1 MEVSKL
7 IQNMREQGI
16 GIWTEGGK
24 IRYLKKD
31 GKLDDDIK
39 NILIYNKKEIISY
52 FEEERERFDKFPL
65 TDIQMAYLLGRK
77 NSFEYGDVASHL
89 YLELDYPALDSVKVQ
104 KIWNQLIDKH
114 DMLRA
119 IVLEDGTQ
127 EVLRDVA
134 EYPIYIST
142 KCEEIRSKWSDK
154 YYNTETWPMF
164 DIGVTEDKEK
174 TTLHLSFDFLIAD
187 WASIWTLLI
196 EFETIYYN
204 KGNGDEKCAISF
216 RNYVLN
222 EMGMKNS
229 SRYRRDKEYWKNRLD
244 IIPEAPVL
252 PMRSNAE
259 KSNKFI
265 RMARKLSAEDWEKI
279 KFFSSQ
285 NSVTPTATVLS
296 IFALCIERW
305 SVNKKFSLNLTT
317 LIRNNKYT
325 GIYNTIGDFT
335 SVDVL
340 EIDLSEKI
348 IFADFVKNVNKQ
360 IFEDLDHSSYS
371 GIEVIRDLRKRRK
384 NPMLLFPIIFTSSI
398 GLIKNDGM
406 VGKVNNNGI
415 SQTPQAFLDCQVMDN
430 EEGLFI
436 NWDIRNGIFEEGVI
450 QDIFCTF
457 LTYLKK
463 ISESVEF
470 WNQQANVELPEKQ
483 MDQRKNVNSTFKEI
497 KMDTLQ
503 NLFLKS
509 ALEMPKKTAVVDE
522 CGEHTYEELLW
533 TAYGIADELQKC
545 SCKAGDYVGIKL
557 NKSFFQ
563 IASVLGTLL
572 IGAAF
577 VPIDNDQPEIRADKI
592 LEIAKI
598 KCLIGEKEET
608 HKYREKYKWIDKD
621 SVILKKSYDEIV
633 NDNFDDV
640 AYVIF
645 TSGSTGEPK
654 GVVIE
659 QQAVVNTIIDIN
671 ERFQV
676 KDKDSILALSQL
688 HFDLSVYDIFGML
701 ATGGTI
707 VIPEKVRYK
716 DPSYWLMLVEKWN
729 ITVWNSVP
737 AFMEMFVDYLE
748 RFYKGEKLSIN
759 KILLSGDWIPVKL
772 PEKIC
777 RFLKDVRIYSLGGAT
792 EASIWSIYHECKMG
806 ESYNSS
812 IPYGV
817 PLSNQGFEVLDA
829 NMKPCPD
836 MVQGELYITGKG
848 LAKEYLGDVSKTQSS
863 FFWLNNKRIYKT
875 GDFGRYLRNGEIEF
889 LGRKDSQIKI
899 SGHRIDTGEIENAIM
914 DCCSGK
920 NCCVTTVDWN
930 NEPKLV
936 AVIVPKEDE
945 KKDEKSVRE
954 ALKRYLPQYMIPFFL
969 QFIDEIPCTS
979 NGKVDRQA
987 IRKLFIDKRD
997 DKIQH
1002 KRWELENLIDKEIY
1016 SILIS
1021 VLKVDALYPD
1031 DNLFELGADSLLM
1044 AQIAGRVKEIIEQ
1057 TKTSVTFD
1065 EILRQILNNPTGE
1078 AITTFVKSKQNIL
1091 TSENVRTDD
1100 FRIIEKTAKD
1110 ALLIGARNQYKLQ
1123 CLKEEFSTENI
1134 EIIQMDVFI
1143 PKQVEMFCSQCD
1155 VVINCTSPA
1164 SIVGTR
1170 IVRECIKQG
1179 NDYIDPFGEG
1189 DVEKYIVDN
1198 KSMIGDKKTRIILS
1212 SGTYPGLSEAL
1223 FKYVAEIHKG
1233 AEVSIKEYFYG
1244 NSYFSHG
1251 ATQDVISSMINN
1263 KSKSMSFFYKD
1274 EIIPCKMR
1282 IGESICI
1289 DEKVGTMYL
1298 YPIISKDFRRVC
1310 KETGVKEGCFFN
1322 TFSDLS
1328 SMASFFEIGSKIYHS
1343 NSMDTFGYTEQLEK
1357 MYRNKSTENEKTI
1370 FWFGIELVNGNDVE
1384 KKLMSFEYACNW
1396 NSLSGYV
1403 CALVAEWCLND
1414 EISKGK
1420 AYNLDEIEGIQKF
1433 IESLPGE
1440 IKQNIVKL

>member
-1 MEVSKL
+1 MYK
-7 IQNMREQGI
+7 IAICDDDKNYREKI
-16 GIWTEGGK
+16 EKVIETEGILPKSEIRFYEYESGK
-24 IRYLKKD
+24 ELLKNADILHDLVFMDMRMPGLD
-31 GKLDDDIK
+31 GNKSVLKLREY
-39 NILIYNKKEIISY
+39 NRAAILVFCSGY
-52 FEEERERFDKFPL
+52 FEPTSDSINIGQPFRYIMKDLHDRSLKREIPAILSKVKLHCGDSSVTVTSAGRVIRIYTEDILYICLAKRGCSIYVARQGEIDEMHCKESLGDLYERL
-65 TDIQMAYLLGRK
+65 AGRG
-77 NSFEYGDVASHL
+77 FEYAHNSYIVNLAKVEGLEKNVAL
-89 YLELDYPALDSVKVQ
+89 LQ
-104 KIWNQLIDKH
+104 MGIQLNVSRSRKGQF
-114 DMLRA
+114 
-119 IVLEDGTQ
+119 LEDGTQ

-384 NPMLLFPIIFTSSI
+384 NPMLFFPIIFTSSI

-1110 ALLIGARNQYKLQ
+1110 TVYIFFHTALGTTNCYRFVEKELRKEDLGDFLFINVEDVEWYYSIQYHELVDRITDEYVRKIEQLHYKNINLIGYCLGGILALNVAVKL
-1123 CLKEEFSTENI
+1123 LEKGIEVNNLFVIDSYPVSGKVEDEF
-1134 EIIQMDVFI
+1134 
-1143 PKQVEMFCSQCD
+1143 
-1155 VVINCTSPA
+1155 
-1164 SIVGTR
+1164 
-1170 IVRECIKQG
+1170 
-1179 NDYIDPFGEG
+1179 
-1189 DVEKYIVDN
+1189 
-1198 KSMIGDKKTRIILS
+1198 
-1212 SGTYPGLSEAL
+1212 
-1223 FKYVAEIHKG
+1223 
-1233 AEVSIKEYFYG
+1233 
-1244 NSYFSHG
+1244 
-1251 ATQDVISSMINN
+1251 
-1263 KSKSMSFFYKD
+1263 
-1274 EIIPCKMR
+1274 
-1282 IGESICI
+1282 I
-1289 DEKVGTMYL
+1289 DEVIFL
-1298 YPIISKDFRRVC
+1298 P
-1310 KETGVKEGCFFN
+1310 
-1322 TFSDLS
+1322 
-1328 SMASFFEIGSKIYHS
+1328 
-1343 NSMDTFGYTEQLEK
+1343 MDTFGYTEQLEK

>member
-1 MEVSKL
+1 M
-7 IQNMREQGI
+7 
-16 GIWTEGGK
+16 
-24 IRYLKKD
+24 
-31 GKLDDDIK
+31 
-39 NILIYNKKEIISY
+39 
-52 FEEERERFDKFPL
+52 
-65 TDIQMAYLLGRK
+65 
-77 NSFEYGDVASHL
+77 
-89 YLELDYPALDSVKVQ
+89 
-104 KIWNQLIDKH
+104 
-114 DMLRA
+114 
-119 IVLEDGTQ
+119 
-127 EVLRDVA
+127 
-134 EYPIYIST
+134 
-142 KCEEIRSKWSDK
+142 
-154 YYNTETWPMF
+154 
-164 DIGVTEDKEK
+164 
-174 TTLHLSFDFLIAD
+174 
-187 WASIWTLLI
+187 
-196 EFETIYYN
+196 
-204 KGNGDEKCAISF
+204 
-216 RNYVLN
+216 
-222 EMGMKNS
+222 
-229 SRYRRDKEYWKNRLD
+229 
-244 IIPEAPVL
+244 
-252 PMRSNAE
+252 
-259 KSNKFI
+259 
-265 RMARKLSAEDWEKI
+265 
-279 KFFSSQ
+279 
-285 NSVTPTATVLS
+285 
-296 IFALCIERW
+296 
-305 SVNKKFSLNLTT
+305 
-317 LIRNNKYT
+317 
-325 GIYNTIGDFT
+325 
-335 SVDVL
+335 
-340 EIDLSEKI
+340 
-348 IFADFVKNVNKQ
+348 
-360 IFEDLDHSSYS
+360 
-371 GIEVIRDLRKRRK
+371 
-384 NPMLLFPIIFTSSI
+384 
-398 GLIKNDGM
+398 
-406 VGKVNNNGI
+406 
-415 SQTPQAFLDCQVMDN
+415 
-430 EEGLFI
+430 
-436 NWDIRNGIFEEGVI
+436 
-450 QDIFCTF
+450 
-457 LTYLKK
+457 
-463 ISESVEF
+463 
-470 WNQQANVELPEKQ
+470 
-483 MDQRKNVNSTFKEI
+483 
-497 KMDTLQ
+497 
-503 NLFLKS
+503 
-509 ALEMPKKTAVVDE
+509 
-522 CGEHTYEELLW
+522 
-533 TAYGIADELQKC
+533 
-545 SCKAGDYVGIKL
+545 
-557 NKSFFQ
+557 
-563 IASVLGTLL
+563 
-572 IGAAF
+572 
-577 VPIDNDQPEIRADKI
+577 
-592 LEIAKI
+592 
-598 KCLIGEKEET
+598 
-608 HKYREKYKWIDKD
+608 
-621 SVILKKSYDEIV
+621 
-633 NDNFDDV
+633 

-1110 ALLIGARNQYKLQ
+1110 TVYIFFHTALGTTNCYRFVEKELRKEDLGDFLFINVEDVEWYYSIQYHELVDRITDEYVRKIEQLHYKNINLIGYCLGGILALNVAVKLLEKGIEVNNLFVIDSYPVSGKVEDQFIDEVIFLPNYQLMLSEVLEDVDDFKVMEFITEVRKRNNG
-1123 CLKEEFSTENI
+1123 NI
-1134 EIIQMDVFI
+1134 PQNTFFNI
-1143 PKQVEMFCSQCD
+1143 
-1155 VVINCTSPA
+1155 
-1164 SIVGTR
+1164 
-1170 IVRECIKQG
+1170 
-1179 NDYIDPFGEG
+1179 
-1189 DVEKYIVDN
+1189 IVDN

>member
-384 NPMLLFPIIFTSSI
+384 NPMLFFPIIFTSSI

-806 ESYNSS
+806 ESYNS
-812 IPYGV
+812 ILLLV
-817 PLSNQGFEVLDA
+817 KIFEECARKQESRKVVFLTHFLICLPWLVFLKLEA
-829 NMKPCPD
+829 K
-836 MVQGELYITGKG
+836 YI
-848 LAKEYLGDVSKTQSS
+848 
-863 FFWLNNKRIYKT
+863 I
-875 GDFGRYLRNGEIEF
+875 
-889 LGRKDSQIKI
+889 
-899 SGHRIDTGEIENAIM
+899 
-914 DCCSGK
+914 
-920 NCCVTTVDWN
+920 
-930 NEPKLV
+930 
-936 AVIVPKEDE
+936 
-945 KKDEKSVRE
+945 
-954 ALKRYLPQYMIPFFL
+954 
-969 QFIDEIPCTS
+969 
-979 NGKVDRQA
+979 
-987 IRKLFIDKRD
+987 
-997 DKIQH
+997 
-1002 KRWELENLIDKEIY
+1002 
-1016 SILIS
+1016 
-1021 VLKVDALYPD
+1021 
-1031 DNLFELGADSLLM
+1031 
-1044 AQIAGRVKEIIEQ
+1044 
-1057 TKTSVTFD
+1057 
-1065 EILRQILNNPTGE
+1065 
-1078 AITTFVKSKQNIL
+1078 
-1091 TSENVRTDD
+1091 
-1100 FRIIEKTAKD
+1100 
-1110 ALLIGARNQYKLQ
+1110 
-1123 CLKEEFSTENI
+1123 
-1134 EIIQMDVFI
+1134 
-1143 PKQVEMFCSQCD
+1143 
-1155 VVINCTSPA
+1155 
-1164 SIVGTR
+1164 R
-1170 IVRECIKQG
+1170 IVWILLDIQSNWKKCIGTKVQKMKRL
-1179 NDYIDPFGEG
+1179 YFG
-1189 DVEKYIVDN
+1189 
-1198 KSMIGDKKTRIILS
+1198 
-1212 SGTYPGLSEAL
+1212 
-1223 FKYVAEIHKG
+1223 
-1233 AEVSIKEYFYG
+1233 
-1244 NSYFSHG
+1244 
-1251 ATQDVISSMINN
+1251 
-1263 KSKSMSFFYKD
+1263 
-1274 EIIPCKMR
+1274 
-1282 IGESICI
+1282 
-1289 DEKVGTMYL
+1289 
-1298 YPIISKDFRRVC
+1298 
-1310 KETGVKEGCFFN
+1310 
-1322 TFSDLS
+1322 
-1328 SMASFFEIGSKIYHS
+1328 
-1343 NSMDTFGYTEQLEK
+1343 
-1357 MYRNKSTENEKTI
+1357 
-1370 FWFGIELVNGNDVE
+1370 LV
-1384 KKLMSFEYACNW
+1384 
-1396 NSLSGYV
+1396 
-1403 CALVAEWCLND
+1403 
-1414 EISKGK
+1414 
-1420 AYNLDEIEGIQKF
+1420 
-1433 IESLPGE
+1433 
-1440 IKQNIVKL
+1440 